1 MTESAPAAARTL
13 VMITTLPDRASPEH
27 LALALA
33 EHGLGGDL
41 DWVAGACT

>member
-1 MTESAPAAARTL
+1 MTESAPTAVRML
-13 VMITTLPDRASPEH
+13 VVITTLPDHASPEH